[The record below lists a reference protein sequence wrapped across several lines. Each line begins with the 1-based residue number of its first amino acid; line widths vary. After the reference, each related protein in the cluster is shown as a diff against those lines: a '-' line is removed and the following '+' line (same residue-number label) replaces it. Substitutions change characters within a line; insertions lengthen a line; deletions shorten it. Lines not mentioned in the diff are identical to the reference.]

1 MPGENQRCADGDEEN
16 YYEDGGD
23 YPQQLHFVPVRC
35 LSLNN
40 RQKPF
45 AGSGYRP
52 FIAFQIIGKRQ

>member
-1 MPGENQRCADGDEEN
+1 MPCENQRSTDCDQEN
-16 YYEDGGD
+16 YHEDGGD
-23 YPQQLHFVPVRC
+23 YPQQLHLVPVRC

-45 AGSGYRP
+45 ARSGYRP